1 MLGFRTMNRG
11 LFNLL
16 LRWIVLAVG
25 VMLAARI
32 IPGIKYDTAGTLIVV
47 VLVMS
52 FFNAVLRPLLIL
64 FTMPLII
71 FSLGLGVLAVN
82 ALLFYFV
89 GEIIQGFEVAS
100 FWSALGGSVI
110 VSVTS
115 MVMNRVV
122 RGVKL
127 QAADEPKKRPPSG
140 KGDVIDI

>member
-1 MLGFRTMNRG
+1 MNRG

-64 FTMPLII
+64 FTMPLIV
-71 FSLGLGVLAVN
+71 FSMGLGVLAVN

-89 GEIIQGFEVAS
+89 GEIIQGFDVAS

-115 MVMNRVV
+115 MVMNLVV
-122 RGVKL
+122 RRVKL
-127 QAADEPKKRPPSG
+127 QPDAGSDRKRPPAG